1 MFIQRCWYL
10 VFCCLFQVLLCGYIT
25 ICFIGCCSILEFVMR
40 GHLFCL
46 KVYACFLLFV
56 LLLMVRSEGVL
67 NILRLLTELR
77 WFGWRGLLFVLD
89 CLKWACVLIDV
100 ITTEVQLYNLLHVA
114 IALFA
119 LQMTR
124 QFTNS
129 NNNCNRVLF
138 VLLRIRLSWIGAL
151 MMTIT

>member
-1 MFIQRCWYL
+1 MYSAMMI
-10 VFCCLFQVLLCGYIT
+10 CCILLFVQVLFCVYIT

-46 KVYACFLLFV
+46 KVYACFLL
-56 LLLMVRSEGVL
+56 LLLMVRCDSVL
-67 NILRLLTELR
+67 NVLRLLTALR
-77 WFGWRGLLFVLD
+77 WFCWRVCFLCWIVWSGRAF
-89 CLKWACVLIDV
+89 LIDV
-100 ITTEVQLYNLLHVA
+100 ITTEIQFYNLLHVA

-138 VLLRIRLSWIGAL
+138 VLLRNRLSWIGAL

>member
-1 MFIQRCWYL
+1 M
-10 VFCCLFQVLLCGYIT
+10 LLCGYIT

-40 GHLFCL
+40 GHL
-46 KVYACFLLFV
+46 LLFESVCV
-56 LLLMVRSEGVL
+56 LSVVCVIVYGEMRQCFDCFEVVDGIVMILLKS
-67 NILRLLTELR
+67 
-77 WFGWRGLLFVLD
+77 LLFVLD

-138 VLLRIRLSWIGAL
+138 VLLRIRLS
-151 MMTIT
+151 

>member
-1 MFIQRCWYL
+1 M
-10 VFCCLFQVLLCGYIT
+10 
-25 ICFIGCCSILEFVMR
+25 MR
-40 GHLFCL
+40 GQLFLFECVCVLPVVCVIVYGEMRRCFDCFEVVDGIVMILL
-46 KVYACFLLFV
+46 K
-56 LLLMVRSEGVL
+56 S
-67 NILRLLTELR
+67 
-77 WFGWRGLLFVLD
+77 LLFVLD

-138 VLLRIRLSWIGAL
+138 VLLRNRLS
-151 MMTIT
+151 

>member
-1 MFIQRCWYL
+1 
-10 VFCCLFQVLLCGYIT
+10 
-25 ICFIGCCSILEFVMR
+25 
-40 GHLFCL
+40 
-46 KVYACFLLFV
+46 
-56 LLLMVRSEGVL
+56 
-67 NILRLLTELR
+67 
-77 WFGWRGLLFVLD
+77 
-89 CLKWACVLIDV
+89 LKWACVLIDV

-138 VLLRIRLSWIGAL
+138 VLLRIRLS
-151 MMTIT
+151 